1 MDALDKIPGKDKC
14 NCNKCVRDK
23 MSPRDRLCPTCGREM
38 RAVTARTKDEAW
50 KCDYCAH
57 CEVGF
62 EAKSPPTFC
71 KDCGT
76 ETKPGWFSARCEECW
91 EDRCGASRKSPQCS
105 CKGMVEPSPA
115 EVMAA
120 ALRYLRER
128 EVLRAVDP
136 VVIVLESFKAGAAFA
151 LERRSESPPTRPDDK
166 EKGGTP

>member
-1 MDALDKIPGKDKC
+1 
-14 NCNKCVRDK
+14 
-23 MSPRDRLCPTCGREM
+23 MSPGDNLCPTCGREM

-62 EAKSPPTFC
+62 EAKSPRC
-71 KDCGT
+71 YCH
-76 ETKPGWFSARCEECW
+76 ETDPRNCPAHQN
-91 EDRCGASRKSPQCS
+91 ASDDVTQTSDTNLCHVEKSPRCY
-105 CKGMVEPSPA
+105 CKVMVEPSPA

-151 LERRSESPPTRPDDK
+151 LERRSESPLTRPDDK
-166 EKGGTP
+166 EGSGT